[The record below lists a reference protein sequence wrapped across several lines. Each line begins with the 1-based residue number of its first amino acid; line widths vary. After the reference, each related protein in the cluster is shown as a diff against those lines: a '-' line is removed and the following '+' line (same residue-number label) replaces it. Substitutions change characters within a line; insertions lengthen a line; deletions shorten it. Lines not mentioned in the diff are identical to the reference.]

1 MTPPTVDAGTRF
13 AFAPYEVPI
22 DGLLYCVYI
31 VFESSRGD
39 LFCVRTQ
46 LMSVTL
52 EAADNMCDAL
62 NSQLHLSREQWKFFA
77 SEVFATVEMEAREKA
92 ESKNSGATPK
102 EAIAPDDLDDADVP
116 W

>member
-13 AFAPYEVPI
+13 AFAPYEVP

-31 VFESSRGD
+31 VFESSSGD

-77 SEVFATVEMEAREKA
+77 SEVFATVEMEAREKG

-102 EAIAPDDLDDADVP
+102 EAIAPDDLDDTDVP